1 MTTEEVG
8 CLRSDVGRQKAEVGK
23 EQGRDTR
30 MCGDP
35 KTWFPMRVAYQ
46 REMKVKTEL
55 DRLGIENFVPM
66 RYRIVERRVDGTTEL
81 RRETNTNLTD
91 DTNMRELRRE
101 TNTNLTDDTNMRELR
116 RETNTNLT
124 DDTNMRDHGDER
136 TQMTRIKRIYG
147 TTELRRELVP
157 AISNLIF
164 VRSTQERVSELK
176 MSNEVLEPLRYM
188 IDHTASREHAI
199 MTVSDRD
206 MANFMRV
213 ASVTDDSVMFLD
225 NETVV
230 GKEGK
235 RVEIMGGVFE
245 GVTGVIRRVK
255 HCKRVVV
262 ELEGIASVAIAYV
275 PAVLLKEIWK

>member
-1 MTTEEVG
+1 MTTKEIG
-8 CLRSDVGRQKAEVGK
+8 N
-23 EQGRDTR
+23 EQGCDTA

-35 KTWFPMRVAYQ
+35 KTWFPMRVTYQ

-91 DTNMRELRRE
+91 DTNI
-101 TNTNLTDDTNMRELR
+101 
-116 RETNTNLT
+116 
-124 DDTNMRDHGDER
+124 RDHGDER

-188 IDHTASREHAI
+188 IDHTASHEHPI

-235 RVEIMGGVFE
+235 RVEIMGGAFE

-275 PAVLLKEIWK
+275 PAVLLKEI